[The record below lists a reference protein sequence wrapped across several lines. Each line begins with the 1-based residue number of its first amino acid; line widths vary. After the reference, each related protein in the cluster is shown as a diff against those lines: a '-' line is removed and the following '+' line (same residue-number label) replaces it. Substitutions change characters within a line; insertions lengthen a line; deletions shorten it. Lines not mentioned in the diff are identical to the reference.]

1 MDNKLTGDMMLL
13 KRVVYIGI
21 IALAVT
27 ISTIAAF
34 ASGEVTVVQTNRSFN
49 PDVIEVAK
57 DTIIHFANEDEFIHQ
72 IYVKSDTTNFDSAEQ
87 VPGTTI
93 DIPFNADGTFEV
105 RCHIHPKM
113 RLTVTVK

>member
-1 MDNKLTGDMMLL
+1 MLTGNTLML
-13 KRVVYIGI
+13 KRAIYIGI
-21 IALAVT
+21 IVLAVT
-27 ISTIAAF
+27 VSTIAAF
-34 ASGEVTVVQTNRSFN
+34 AAGEVTVVQTDRSFN

-93 DIPFNADGTFEV
+93 GIPFNADGTFEV